1 MTTPYIIAKGIIA
14 LLAGYAGVVI
24 LRDVGRSERRGAPA
38 SGLIRQLKLIS
49 FPGTDEKR
57 SPYIGA
63 TFIGILLLAIALVGI
78 ATALINLNSQ

>member
-1 MTTPYIIAKGIIA
+1 MITPYIIAKGIIA
-14 LLAGYAGVVI
+14 VLAGFAGVII

-38 SGLIRQLKLIS
+38 TGLIRQLMLIS

-63 TFIGILLLAIALVGI
+63 TFIGIILLAIALFGI
-78 ATALINLNSQ
+78 ITTLMKLNSQ

>member
-1 MTTPYIIAKGIIA
+1 MITPYIIAKGIIA
-14 LLAGYAGVVI
+14 VLAGFAGVII
-24 LRDVGRSERRGAPA
+24 LRDIGRSERRGAPA
-38 SGLIRQLKLIS
+38 SGLIRQLMLIS

>member
-1 MTTPYIIAKGIIA
+1 MITPYLIAKGSIA
-14 LLAGYAGVVI
+14 ILAGLAGIII

-38 SGLIRQLKLIS
+38 SGLIRQLMFIS

-63 TFIGILLLAIALVGI
+63 TFIGILLLAIALFGI
-78 ATALINLNSQ
+78 ITTFIKLNSQ

>member
-78 ATALINLNSQ
+78 AAALIKLNSQ